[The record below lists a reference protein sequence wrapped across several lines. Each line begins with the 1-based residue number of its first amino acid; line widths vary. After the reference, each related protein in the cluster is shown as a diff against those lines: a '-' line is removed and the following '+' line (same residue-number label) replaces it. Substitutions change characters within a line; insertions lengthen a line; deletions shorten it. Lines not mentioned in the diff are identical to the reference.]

1 MGCKI
6 REKREEQHISQTK
19 LAQLSGVSRA
29 RINALET
36 GKAKNVKASTLIK
49 IANALQT
56 TVDCIYF

>member
-6 REKREEQHISQTK
+6 REKREKQNISQTE
-19 LAQLSGVSRA
+19 LAKRSGVSRA

-49 IANALQT
+49 IAQALGT
-56 TVDCIYF
+56 TVDNIYF